1 MKKNLRVLLLM
12 FLGLFLYISFPKET
26 HAFVDIKLT
35 EEKENILGIEV
46 DSHGSSIEGLVMEIF
61 HPAELYID
69 ENNIVKNDEY
79 CTISNNIILG
89 GDSFTIE
96 CFNDQETTLDGK
108 IMEIPFATDLEDYF
122 FYVNQDNLDIG
133 VLNLGTVEDINR
145 PENITFEEVDED
157 LVEED
162 VDTENFSPQNLIPFL
177 SDNSIY
183 VLVAGLALFTIAIIF
198 MLKTLKRN

>member
-1 MKKNLRVLLLM
+1 M